1 MMRQVT
7 SFAFILTVLSGLAF
21 GGDACQPPY
30 SRWNKEYVAK
40 MLSDSGWSKRH
51 VMGRVHSQA
60 EGLSRSR
67 GGQDPGLGRNTNV
80 TGNDTD
86 RGMDR
91 GPGITGEKEL
101 LDSYTVRLFS
111 ALPIRQAF
119 IRQFQIATDY
129 EHLPAEDK
137 TRLDGQ
143 FEQALKMDV
152 SEKIMIT
159 VSFASNNRELER
171 EVTRQLVQ
179 ATGDSLHQKATL
191 ITDGHGRIA
200 LTGYLPPGRDGAGAK
215 LIFPR
220 MIEGKPTVAPTD
232 KEIKLE
238 FFVPGTSHKV
248 FVTWK
253 VKDLRCNGELL
264 L

>member
-1 MMRQVT
+1 MRQAIAT
-7 SFAFILTVLSGLAF
+7 AFVFSILSGLAF
-21 GGDACQPPY
+21 AEDACKDPY
-30 SRWNKEYVAK
+30 SKWNKQFVAK
-40 MLSDSGWSKRH
+40 LLANSAWSKQH

-60 EGLSRSR
+60 EGMARRS
-67 GGQDPGLGRNTNV
+67 GGHSPDLDRDRSLTNRE
-80 TGNDTD
+80 TASGI
-86 RGMDR
+86 DR

-101 LDSYTVRLFS
+101 LDAYTVRLFS

-119 IRQFQIATDY
+119 IRQFQIANDY
-129 EHLPAEDK
+129 EHMAAEDK
-137 TRLDGQ
+137 TRLNAQ

-152 SEKIMIT
+152 SQKIMVT

-171 EVTRQLVQ
+171 EVMRQLST
-179 ATGDSLHQKATL
+179 ATGDSLHQRVYL
-191 ITDGHGRIA
+191 ITDTHGRVE
-200 LTGYLPPGRDGAGAK
+200 LSEYYPPGRDGAGAK

-220 MIEGKPTVAPTD
+220 LIEGKSTIAPTD

-238 FFVPGTSHKV
+238 FFVPGTSHKI

-253 VKDLRCNGELL
+253 IKDLLCSGELL